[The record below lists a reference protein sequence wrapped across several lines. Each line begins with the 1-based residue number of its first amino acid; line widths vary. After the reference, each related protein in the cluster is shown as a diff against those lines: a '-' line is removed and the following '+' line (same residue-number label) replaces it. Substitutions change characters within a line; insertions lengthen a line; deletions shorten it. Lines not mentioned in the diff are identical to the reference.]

1 MLAFATR
8 IGCVAGLLC
17 LAACDNSPASGP
29 KQHTSS
35 NTQSDEADGGKDR
48 DDQDDAGDDHR
59 ISTGSAGKH
68 ADKPAS
74 DSSKAGGSGGS
85 GGSGGHAAGKG
96 GDADMKDE
104 KGGAGG
110 EEHANGDAG
119 HGGEGATAA
128 DDMHAGAGGGD
139 DGDSDKGS
147 GGAAA
152 PSGMPMGGAPSTQDS
167 INILWQWLGQT
178 PQGMA
183 ADVIRKYLDALG
195 SGDAPAS
202 SIDDFLHAIDD
213 QAHCTQG
220 VSEQC
225 LAACQVVA
233 RSCGVCLLD
242 EDCRGELVKVCG
254 VLTCR

>member
-8 IGCVAGLLC
+8 IGCMAGLLC
-17 LAACDNSPASGP
+17 LAACENSQPSGP
-29 KQHTSS
+29 KHTSS

-48 DDQDDAGDDHR
+48 GDQEDAGDDHR
-59 ISTGSAGKH
+59 ISTSGADKQ
-68 ADKPAS
+68 ADKPAA
-74 DSSKAGGSGGS
+74 DSSKGTGGTGGM
-85 GGSGGHAAGKG
+85 GGHAAGKG
-96 GDADMKDE
+96 GGSDMKDE

-110 EEHANGDAG
+110 EQHAKDDAG
-119 HGGEGATAA
+119 GGGEGGASA

-139 DGDSDKGS
+139 GDDSDMGG

-152 PSGMPMGGAPSTQDS
+152 PSGMPAGGAPSTQDA
-167 INILWQWLGQT
+167 INVLWQLVGQT

-202 SIDDFLHAIDD
+202 SIEDFLHAIDD
-213 QAHCTQG
+213 QAHCTQS

-233 RSCGVCLLD
+233 RSCGVCLVN
-242 EDCRGELVKVCG
+242 EDCRNELVQVCG

>member
-17 LAACDNSPASGP
+17 LAACENSPASGP

-48 DDQDDAGDDHR
+48 DDQEDAGDHR
-59 ISTGSAGKH
+59 ISTGGAGKH
-68 ADKPAS
+68 ADQPAP
-74 DSSKAGGSGGS
+74 DSSKAGGA

-96 GDADMKDE
+96 GSSDMKDE

-110 EEHANGDAG
+110 EQHASGDAG
-119 HGGEGATAA
+119 RGGEGGARA
-128 DDMHAGAGGGD
+128 DDMHAGAGGAD
-139 DGDSDKGS
+139 DGGDSDMGS

-152 PSGMPMGGAPSTQDS
+152 PSGMPMGGAPSTQDAV
-167 INILWQWLGQT
+167 NVLWQWLGQT

-220 VSEQC
+220 ISEQC

-242 EDCRGELVKVCG
+242 EDCRNELVHVCG